1 MWIVNKVIYGLII
14 MVLVCLLTG
23 SLQQFA
29 QGRKP
34 EASLFAALSSTGGKV
49 QEVSINAWGQLPDG
63 NVTAEKL
70 KELAASAMKQLGVRE
85 DAYTITKTG
94 DADRQSIRAEAVE
107 GNMHITALVQTIKVS
122 SASEAAGYVVL
133 NLESNNCNDRELAKR
148 QQEIKNIIKEFGCLP
163 HINTCLTGWL
173 DGKLLKE
180 EWGTRLENAFQ
191 AAKATTVDKIQYTD
205 FASYTGY
212 SPAIAD
218 YVQYGN
224 KKVNVNIAMRYSPH
238 DNRTYIIVGSP
249 VITREY

>member
-1 MWIVNKVIYGLII
+1 MWIVNKVMYGLII
-14 MVLVCLLTG
+14 TICVFFITG
-23 SLQQFA
+23 FLQQFA
-29 QGRKP
+29 SGSIQEEP
-34 EASLFAALSSTGGKV
+34 LFDALNSAGGKV
-49 QEVSINAWGQLPDG
+49 QEISINAWGKLPDG
-63 NVTAEKL
+63 NFTAEQL
-70 KELAASAMKQLGVRE
+70 TVMAASAMGQLGIKE
-85 DAYTITKTG
+85 DQYTITKSE
-94 DADRQSIRAEAVE
+94 DARHLSVRAEAVQD
-107 GNMHITALVQTIKVS
+107 GLHAVALVQTIKVS
-122 SASEAAGYVVL
+122 KGKEAEGYVVVNVEL
-133 NLESNNCNDRELAKR
+133 NNSDNKKLANW
-148 QQEIKNIIKEFGCLP
+148 QQELKNIIKEFGCLP